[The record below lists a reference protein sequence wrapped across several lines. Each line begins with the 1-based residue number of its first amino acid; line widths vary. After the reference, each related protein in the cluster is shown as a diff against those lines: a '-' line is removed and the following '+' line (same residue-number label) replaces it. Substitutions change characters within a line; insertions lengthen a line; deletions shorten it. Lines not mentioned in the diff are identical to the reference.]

1 MAGMK
6 LTVLMDN
13 NTYIDRYYLGEP
25 AACYLL
31 ETEGRFILLDAG
43 YSACTLE
50 NARRMEIGLSCVTD
64 IVLSHGHDDHT
75 GGLMPF
81 LSAFPQPVRIW
92 AHPDALLPKRYEGL
106 SVGAPFAPAALPAHA
121 ELRLSREPRE
131 IAPGVLF
138 LGEIPRKNP
147 LEAPPVG
154 ETLRGGAWEPDRLL
168 DDTALA
174 LSTKDGLFLLTGCSH
189 AGVCNM
195 LEYALAQTGES
206 RVAGVL
212 GGLHLFEPGPQ
223 LDFVLARL
231 RQLGAD
237 TLYPCHC
244 TSLAVKHALLCA
256 GFDVREV
263 GVGFTAEL

>member
-1 MAGMK
+1 MAEMK

-31 ETEGRFILLDAG
+31 ETGERTILLDTG

-50 NARRMEIGLSCVTD
+50 NARRMGVDLSRVTD

-75 GGLMPF
+75 GGLLPF
-81 LSAFPQPVRIW
+81 LSAFPQPVRLF
-92 AHPDALLPKRYEGL
+92 AHPHAFLPKRFDGR
-106 SVGAPFAPAALPAHA
+106 SVGVPFDPAALPAHA
-121 ELRLSREPRE
+121 ELRLSRGPAEL
-131 IAPGVLF
+131 APGVLF
-138 LGEIPRKNP
+138 LGEIPRTNL

-154 ETLRGGAWEPDRLL
+154 ETLRGGTWEPDRLL

-174 LSTKDGLFLLTGCSH
+174 LATKSGLFLLTGCSH
-189 AGVCNM
+189 AGICNM
-195 LEYALAQTGES
+195 LQYALSLTGET

-231 RQLGAD
+231 AQLGAK

-244 TSLAVKHALLCA
+244 TSLAVKHALCGA
-256 GFDVREV
+256 FDVHEV
-263 GVGFTAEL
+263 GVGLTLAL